1 MYMWTLTYKVARTQR
16 ERVVEDYRRF
26 IEDLQAI
33 YGRMPIAH
41 VIERGRRGTR
51 RLHIHFAVDRW
62 LDFDVVHA
70 TWHRGFVW
78 VGDPGK
84 LPHAPGV
91 DRLSKYLAKYVAK
104 QYDDQHTGERDRQK
118 GKNRYG
124 VTQGWQPPEWHR
136 RFETMEAAWA
146 WLVRAYGAPDVSV
159 VYGHPLNQAICG
171 HWFHY
176 PDESLWDPPSP
187 GP

>member
-1 MYMWTLTYKVARTQR
+1 MFLWTLTYRVQTTARQA
-16 ERVVEDYRRF
+16 VVEHWRRF
-26 IEDLQAI
+26 TEDLQTV
-33 YGRMPIAH
+33 YGRMPLVA

-62 LDFDVVHA
+62 LDYDVVHSI
-70 TWHRGFVW
+70 WNRGFIW

-104 QYDDQHTGERDRQK
+104 QYEEREASESDRAQ

-124 VTQGWQPPEWHR
+124 VTQGWQPPAWHR
-136 RFETMEAAWA
+136 RFETCAAAWA
-146 WLVRAYGAPDVSV
+146 WLIDVYGGPDVSI
-159 VYGHPLNQAICG
+159 VYGHPVSEPISG

-176 PDESLWDPPSP
+176 PDGCLWPPPDPT
-187 GP
+187 